1 MTNAIGTGTCNL
13 PINLPVDCRAI
24 LGRSAVARG
33 ARSTGAWVKR
43 LLLRGLEA
51 EDPKAARALRRALN
65 AYYSGAF
72 AVLVMASAV
81 TAWWS
86 RADFARA
93 RGSRSFARLMVARRD
108 A

>member
-1 MTNAIGTGTCNL
+1 M
-13 PINLPVDCRAI
+13 
-24 LGRSAVARG
+24 ARG

-43 LLLRGLEA
+43 LLVQGLEA

-65 AYYSGAF
+65 TYYSIAF
-72 AVLVMASAV
+72 AIVVLFSTV

-86 RADFARA
+86 RCEFARS
-93 RGSRSFARLMVARRD
+93 RGSRSFTRLLVARRD